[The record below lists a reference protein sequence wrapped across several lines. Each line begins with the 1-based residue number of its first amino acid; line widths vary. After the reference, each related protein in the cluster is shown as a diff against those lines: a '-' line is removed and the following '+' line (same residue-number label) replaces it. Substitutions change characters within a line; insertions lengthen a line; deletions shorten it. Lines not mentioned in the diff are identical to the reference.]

1 LVLVAVACKSQ
12 GGGIF
17 GPTDETADAAKLIIE
32 ANTELTKIK
41 ELYRENEGDVDK
53 EGKRAQL
60 RKALESNDKDE
71 VKMVTGEII
80 QLIDEGSDNA
90 RNAIDKIQQARD
102 MQINADYQEYLRLK
116 EVALKKQLEAFLKYR
131 EAAKSL
137 RDNYD
142 PQNTGVR
149 DKVKAIFDEQA
160 TSYRE
165 IMEKARD
172 NSSQANELYKEV
184 LRRQQSKQ

>member
-1 LVLVAVACKSQ
+1 
-12 GGGIF
+12 
-17 GPTDETADAAKLIIE
+17 
-32 ANTELTKIK
+32 
-41 ELYRENEGDVDK
+41 
-53 EGKRAQL
+53 
-60 RKALESNDKDE
+60 
-71 VKMVTGEII
+71 
-80 QLIDEGSDNA
+80 
-90 RNAIDKIQQARD
+90 